1 MKLSNKCKVC
11 GNDINHLNAE
21 TEVSYGDLSDDNQRD
36 KARGFSIVICPIC
49 KTKYKTKPVNRTLIT
64 IIAIALGIIAL
75 LCHIFF
81 DVGFLVGFFG
91 IFVGGSVAG
100 YIILDSL
107 DSTFEQI
114 IEKVNT
120 NENIKNA

>member
-21 TEVSYGDLSDDNQRD
+21 TEVSYGDWSDDNQRD
-36 KARGFSIVICPIC
+36 KVRGFSIVICPIC

>member
-1 MKLSNKCKVC
+1 MRL
-11 GNDINHLNAE
+11 
-21 TEVSYGDLSDDNQRD
+21 Y
-36 KARGFSIVICPIC
+36 SIVICPIC
-49 KTKYKTKPVNRTLIT
+49 KTKYKTKPLNKTHIT
-64 IIAIALGIIAL
+64 IMEVTLGVIAL

-81 DVGFLVGFFG
+81 DVGYLIGFFG

-114 IEKVNT
+114 YRKR
-120 NENIKNA
+120 